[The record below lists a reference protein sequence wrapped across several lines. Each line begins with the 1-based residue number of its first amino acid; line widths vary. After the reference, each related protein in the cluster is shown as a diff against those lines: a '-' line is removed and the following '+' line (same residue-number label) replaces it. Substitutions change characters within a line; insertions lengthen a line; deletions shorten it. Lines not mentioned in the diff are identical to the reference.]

1 MTAKVKDTRTKNWV
15 AIMYPESMP
24 SDWQTRLAELKI
36 NVIISPLHDKDVNA
50 DGTPKKPHYHVIL
63 MFSSNKSFEQ
73 VQTLLEPFKCPIP
86 QKVTSIKGQ
95 VRYLI
100 HIDNP
105 EKYQYNKGDIQ
116 TIGDVDLRQYFNI
129 TASQRYDSI
138 ADMMDFVDDNFIT
151 EFSQLMRYAR
161 AHKRED
167 WFPLLCDSSA
177 YVMDKYITSF
187 RNKHREDDIISYQR
201 KRNVQEDDEA

>member
-24 SDWQTRLAELKI
+24 SDWQTRLANLKT

-50 DGTPKKPHYHVIL
+50 DGTAKKPHYHVIL

-73 VQTLLEPFKCPIP
+73 VKTLLEPFKCPIP

-105 EKYQYNKGDIQ
+105 EKYQYDKGDIQ
-116 TIGDVDLRQYFNI
+116 TIGDVDLLQYFSINS
-129 TASQRYDSI
+129 SQRYNLI
-138 ADMMDFVDDNFIT
+138 AEMMDFVDDNLIT
-151 EFSQLMRYAR
+151 EFSQLMKYSRR
-161 AHKRED
+161 HRQDD
-167 WFPLLCDSSA
+167 WFPLLCDNSA

-187 RNKHREDDIISYQR
+187 RNQNRGIDPIKYFHDRTVEEPQD
-201 KRNVQEDDEA
+201 